1 MQALKLVVVG
11 DCGVGKSSLLMS
23 YVEKRFPGE
32 YVPFVCDLH
41 DYKHNIQLD
50 DAFVQLCLVDTACK
64 EEYDRLRP
72 TAYKETDIFLICF
85 SLVDID
91 SFQNVEQKWIPEVRH
106 HCPFIPFI
114 LIGTKLDLR
123 EDVLNEASAQETPFV
138 SYQDGRSFAD
148 KLNAAE
154 YIECSALTLKGVK
167 SVFDEAARTVLTTT
181 MTKKSKTSFGTFL
194 CTL

>member
-72 TAYKETDIFLICF
+72 TAYKET
-85 SLVDID
+85 
-91 SFQNVEQKWIPEVRH
+91 WIPEVRH